1 MSVEHLGLYAKSD
14 RLTAFMSL
22 GHTLIACKFL
32 TSQFSLAVLY
42 WSTTKIN
49 FTILYCL
56 YWVELL

>member
-42 WSTTKIN
+42 
-49 FTILYCL
+49 
-56 YWVELL
+56 